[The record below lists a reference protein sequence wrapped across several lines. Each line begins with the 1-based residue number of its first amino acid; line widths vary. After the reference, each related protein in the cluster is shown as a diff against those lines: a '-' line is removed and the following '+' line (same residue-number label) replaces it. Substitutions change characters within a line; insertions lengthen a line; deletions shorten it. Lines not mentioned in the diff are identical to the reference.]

1 MDSDTL
7 ITHVTHCPTEQ
18 SVTPAPGPR
27 TTSEVK
33 SSYVSRAGPGDH
45 DGVLLIFPPHKGL
58 FLCTEEY
65 ATFQD
70 AKTLNT
76 LNATRRFGPWQRRD
90 QLGFGFCEEITVC
103 TGNGAVGV
111 THFSGREDNDPE
123 LKPTAMLTS
132 MTRWRSAVLETP
144 LLKYAVVTLCARLHQ
159 QKARRHLRPP

>member
-33 SSYVSRAGPGDH
+33 SSYVSRVGPGDH

-58 FLCTEEY
+58 FLRSFLHGRICDISRRQNPKYVRCDETIW
-65 ATFQD
+65 AL
-70 AKTLNT
+70 AKE
-76 LNATRRFGPWQRRD
+76 GSI
-90 QLGFGFCEEITVC
+90 GFRVFPKCEEITVC

-111 THFSGREDNDPE
+111 TRFSGREDNDPE

-144 LLKYAVVTLCARLHQ
+144 PFLNTQ
-159 QKARRHLRPP
+159 

>member
-58 FLCTEEY
+58 FLRSFLHGRICDISRRQNPKYVRCDETIRALAKEGSIGFRVLRRNNSMY
-65 ATFQD
+65 RKWSCWRYTFLRKRRQRPRTQAHGD
-70 AKTLNT
+70 ADVDDKMEKCC
-76 LNATRRFGPWQRRD
+76 FG
-90 QLGFGFCEEITVC
+90 
-103 TGNGAVGV
+103 
-111 THFSGREDNDPE
+111 DP
-123 LKPTAMLTS
+123 PS
-132 MTRWRSAVLETP
+132 
-144 LLKYAVVTLCARLHQ
+144 
-159 QKARRHLRPP
+159 